1 MNSLGLMG
9 PGQRCTLRATA
20 PLEEATVWGARCVP
34 RRMCWSSRQR
44 DNSAREMNVRAGFS

>member
-44 DNSAREMNVRAGFS
+44 ENSARGI